1 MSFIILLQHRTLF
14 FPEVQERPLE
24 LLQYK
29 SLRDVA
35 DEYPEDDAVASIVK
49 RVVIRSI
56 NSEILL
62 LIDKSCFSSTKIEII
77 IFLC

>member
-1 MSFIILLQHRTLF
+1 MSFIILLQHHALF

-35 DEYPEDDAVASIVK
+35 DEYPEDNAVASIVK

-56 NSEILL
+56 NSEIMF
-62 LIDKSCFSSTKIEII
+62 LIEKSCF
-77 IFLC
+77 